1 MPILLGIDVGST
13 SVKAVAVR
21 SFYKRIEIAGVAIVE
36 LSAGV
41 TEAEAIKTA
50 CATALGPKI
59 PTADAVATS
68 IDGAKAAVR
77 TLTLPKSVE
86 KQLGE
91 VLPFELDSNLA
102 FDISQSVFD
111 MRVLPAPAGA
121 AKPTID
127 VMVAVARIED
137 VKTRID
143 MVKGAIAAEPERIGV
158 GPFPLA
164 YVAAP
169 LAVTGAGP
177 ICVLDLGKS
186 TSELLV
192 IEDGEPLFARAL
204 SLGTQGL
211 PGTAQKLAR
220 ELRVSIAAF
229 RSQGGNQPKKIY
241 LVGGGAF
248 VSGAQAFLSSELEC
262 EVTPLP
268 QPTIDVTSVPP
279 ELIADSDGRSL
290 VPRFAKALGI
300 ALGLASKT
308 PGFNLRRGPLAY
320 ERGFSWLREKTLVIA
335 IMAALL
341 FVSFAFSATAQL
353 YSKGREKALYEAALG
368 DVTKD
373 VLGEETQSAQR
384 ANELLNA
391 QTGANDEDPLP
402 HADAFDVMVKLSEDI
417 PQSMTHDIEEL
428 DLQKNHV
435 VVHGIVQTVN
445 DAQSIAT
452 SLKSERC
459 MNDVKI
465 TRTNQVV
472 GGQSQKYVL
481 EFDVKCPEDEKKAKK
496 KPGDSSGSAS
506 ASAGGASSGS
516 GGK

>member
-1 MPILLGIDVGST
+1 MPILLGVDVGST

-21 SFYKRIEIAGVAIVE
+21 SFYKRIEVAGVAIVD
-36 LSAGV
+36 LTPGV
-41 TEAEAIKTA
+41 SEAEAIKTA
-50 CATALGPKI
+50 CTTALGPKI

-86 KQLGE
+86 KQLTE
-91 VLPFELDSNLA
+91 VLPFELDSNIA
-102 FDISQSVFD
+102 FDVSQSVFD
-111 MRVLPAPAGA
+111 MRVLPAPASP

-127 VMVAVARIED
+127 VLVAVARIED
-137 VKTRID
+137 VRARID
-143 MVKGAIAAEPERIGV
+143 QLKGAIGGEPERVGV

-164 YVAAP
+164 NVAAP
-169 LAVTGAGP
+169 LAATGAGP

-192 IEDGEPLFARAL
+192 LEDGEPLFARAL

-229 RSQGGNQPKKIY
+229 RAQGGKQPTKIY
-241 LVGGGAF
+241 LAGGGAF

-262 EVTPLP
+262 EVTPIP
-268 QPTIDVTSVPP
+268 QPSIDMTSLPP
-279 ELIADSDGRSL
+279 ERLGDA
-290 VPRFAKALGI
+290 PRFAKALGL
-300 ALGLASKT
+300 ALGLAGKT
-308 PGFNLRRGPLAY
+308 HTFNLRRGPLAY

-335 IMAALL
+335 IMAGLL
-341 FVSFAFSATAQL
+341 LVSFAFSAFAQL
-353 YSKGREKALYEAALG
+353 YSKGKEKALYEAALAS
-368 DVTKD
+368 VTKD
-373 VLGEETQSAQR
+373 VLGEETTSAQR

-402 HADAFDVMVKLSEDI
+402 HADAFDVMINLSEDI
-417 PQSMTHDIEEL
+417 PQSMVHDIEEL
-428 DLQKNHV
+428 DVQKNHV
-435 VVHGIVQTVN
+435 VVHGIVSSVN

-452 SLKSERC
+452 SLKSEHC
-459 MNDVKI
+459 VNDVKI

-472 GGQSQKYVL
+472 GGNNQKYVL
-481 EFDVKCPEDEKKAKK
+481 EFDQKCPEDDKKAKK
-496 KPGDSSGSAS
+496 KPGDTSASSS